1 MNHAIILAAGQGQR
15 MKMRKDKMLAPVA
28 GFPMLYYSL
37 MTFNDHPEIDTVTI
51 VASKI
56 NKDQIQRL
64 VDAYQFP
71 KVAKLVM
78 GGRLRQHSLE
88 SGLKTLEKI
97 AKKDDI
103 ILVHNGDNPLPS
115 EKEIAEV
122 ITTAQEHGAAICGH
136 KVTDTIKEVKDDK
149 VSKTHDRKNLF
160 AAQTP
165 QAAKYQILKKAVA
178 NAKAKKLECT
188 DEAMMLEAIKQ
199 KVKTVEADEHNFKV
213 TTQGD
218 LLKLKIVLG
227 ETPEDFRIGIGQ
239 DSHMFDDTEKGLA
252 LGGLLLPN
260 EQKLKA
266 NSDGDV
272 VLHAI
277 FNAISQANGDNSLG
291 FYADPLCE
299 EGIKDSKKYIELIL
313 KKIKKD
319 KFKIN
324 SVGIMIECG
333 DPKIDPIAPKIKKSL
348 AKILGVDTRRIG
360 VTATSGEDLTA
371 FGSGLG
377 IQCFAIVSIRKS

>member
-15 MKMRKDKMLAPVA
+15 MKMRKDKMLTLVA
-28 GFPMLYYSL
+28 GFPVLYYSL
-37 MTFNDHPEIDTVTI
+37 MTFNDHPEIDTITI
-51 VASKI
+51 VANKI
-56 NKDQIQRL
+56 NEGDINKL
-64 VDAYQFP
+64 VDAYHFP
-71 KVAKLVM
+71 KVTKVTL
-78 GGRLRQHSLE
+78 GGRLRQGSLTN
-88 SGLKTLEKI
+88 GIKALKKP
-97 AKKDDI
+97 AKDDI
-103 ILVHNGDNPLPS
+103 ILVHNGANPLVT
-115 EKEIAEV
+115 EDDITAVIAAAE
-122 ITTAQEHGAAICGH
+122 EHGAAICGH

-149 VSKTHDRKNLF
+149 VSKTHDRKKLF

-165 QAAKYQILKKAVA
+165 QAARFAVLKKALE
-178 NAKAKKLECT
+178 NAKKKKLECT

-199 KVKTVEADEHNFKV
+199 KVHTVEANENNFKI

-218 LLKLKIVLG
+218 LLRLKIVLG

-239 DSHMFDDTEKGLA
+239 DSHMFDDTKKGLV

-272 VLHAI
+272 ILHAI

-324 SVGIMIECG
+324 SIGIMIECG

-360 VTATSGEDLTA
+360 LTATSGEDLTV

-377 IQCFAIVSIRKS
+377 IQCFAIASIRKS